1 MNKYRI
7 AVVPGDGI
15 GKEVVPPALQVLDA
29 VGAKFG
35 FGLEYQHF
43 DWSCETYRTTGR
55 MMPEDGLARL
65 RDQPP
70 AMRAATCP

>member
-1 MNKYRI
+1 
-7 AVVPGDGI
+7 
-15 GKEVVPPALQVLDA
+15 VLDA